1 MKMTESL
8 RSGFG
13 SLFHNKLRSFLTML
27 GVIIG
32 VTSVILLTSIGEGVK
47 QQIGSQV
54 ESLGAN
60 LIYIFPGKINFG
72 NTDHTGSQLGVRSQ
86 PLGGE
91 NNLSYEDVL
100 SLKGQMGISA
110 VTGIFSGLL
119 RLDDL
124 NLMVSVTGVDEDF
137 NTIRNFELEYGRF
150 ITLQERESK
159 QRTAVIGDQT
169 NKELFDG
176 IDSVGKAFH
185 LNGKEYIVVGVL
197 KYKKPENM
205 GPQAE
210 DINIKIYIPIT
221 DMIERFT
228 DINLSQII
236 IKAESADE
244 VDAVAA
250 LAQDTIA
257 ANHKADDFTVIKQ
270 QDTLDVFNNI
280 MGVLSAALG
289 GIAAISL
296 VVGGIGIMNI
306 MLVSVTERT
315 REIGMRKA
323 VGANRLD
330 ILSQFL
336 IESVTL
342 SFAGGLIGL
351 LLGVFGS
358 KLISSVFP
366 SIPTAISLPAVVL
379 SLVFTFFIGLFFG
392 VYPAFRASRLDPIEA
407 LRSE

>member
-1 MKMTESL
+1 MKITESF

-13 SLFHNKLRSFLTML
+13 SLFHNKLRSFLTIL

-60 LIYIFPGKINFG
+60 LIYVFPGKINFG
-72 NTDHTGSQLGVRSQ
+72 NTDNRGSQLGVRSQ
-86 PLGGE
+86 PWGGE
-91 NNLSYEDVL
+91 NSLNYEDVL
-100 SLKGQMGISA
+100 SLKGQTGVSA
-110 VTGIFSGLL
+110 VTGLFSGLI

-137 NTIRNFELEYGRF
+137 NTIRNFDIEYGRF
-150 ITLQERESK
+150 INLQERES
-159 QRTAVIGDQT
+159 RDRVAVIGDQT

-176 IDSVGKAFH
+176 LDSVGKTFQ
-185 LNGKEYIVVGVL
+185 LNGKEYLVVGVL

-210 DINIKIYIPIT
+210 DINVKIYIPIT

-228 DINLSQII
+228 EINLSQII
-236 IKAESADE
+236 IKAETAEE
-244 VDAVAA
+244 VDSVAA
-250 LAQDTIA
+250 LAKDTIA
-257 ANHKADDFTVIKQ
+257 ANHNADDFTVIKQ
-270 QDTLDVFNNI
+270 QDMLDVFNNI

-296 VVGGIGIMNI
+296 IVGGIGIMNI

-315 REIGMRKA
+315 REIGIRKA

-336 IESVTL
+336 IEAVTL
-342 SFAGGLIGL
+342 SFAGGLLGL
-351 LLGVFGS
+351 LLGVLGS
-358 KLISSVFP
+358 RLISEAFP
-366 SIPTAISLPAVVL
+366 SIPTAVSFPAVLL
-379 SLVFTFFIGLFFG
+379 SLIFTFLIGLFFG
-392 VYPAFRASRLDPIEA
+392 VYPALRASRLDPIEA

>member
-1 MKMTESL
+1 MKITESF

-54 ESLGAN
+54 ESLGVN
-60 LIYIFPGKINFG
+60 LVYVFPGKINFG
-72 NTDHTGSQLGVRSQ
+72 NMGDRESQLGARRQRS
-86 PLGGE
+86 GE
-91 NNLSYEDVL
+91 HILNYEDVL
-100 SLKGQMGISA
+100 SLKGQPGVAA
-110 VTGIFSGLL
+110 VTGIFNGIV
-119 RLDDL
+119 RLNEL
-124 NLMVSVTGVDEDF
+124 SLMVTATGVDEDF
-137 NTIRNFELEYGRF
+137 NTIRNLELEFGRF
-150 ITLQERESK
+150 IELEERESK
-159 QRTAVIGDQT
+159 QRVAVIGDQT
-169 NKELFDG
+169 NKELFQG
-176 IDSVGKAFH
+176 INSVGQTFK
-185 LNGKEYIVVGVL
+185 LNEKEYRVIGVL
-197 KYKKPENM
+197 QYKKPESM

-221 DMIERFT
+221 EMIERFS
-228 DINLSQII
+228 DVNLSQII
-236 IKAESADE
+236 IKANSAE
-244 VDAVAA
+244 KVDSVAE
-250 LAQDTIA
+250 LAEDIIR
-257 ANHKADDFTVIKQ
+257 ANHGADDFTVVKQ
-270 QDTLDVFNNI
+270 QDMLDVFNNI

-296 VVGGIGIMNI
+296 IVGGIGIMNI

-336 IESVTL
+336 IEAVTL
-342 SFAGGLIGL
+342 SITGGLIGL
-351 LLGVFGS
+351 LLGIFGS
-358 KLISSVFP
+358 RLITEIFP
-366 SIPTAISLPAVVL
+366 SIPTAISVPAVML
-379 SLVFTFFIGLFFG
+379 SLIFTFFIGLFFG
-392 VYPAFRASRLDPIEA
+392 VYPSLRASRLDPIEA